1 MPYVPLH
8 THSVYSGSEGI
19 LAIPDLV
26 SRAAFLEF
34 GAAALTDHRS
44 TYGHFEFFQAARKA
58 GIKPVFGA
66 EIQHAPLAGSN
77 GLFHLTVLAETEEG
91 YRNLCVLVSR
101 HATRE
106 KEAFVLPEDLAGCHA
121 GLIALTG
128 CLKGETSQAI
138 LHGNLGRARDVILRL
153 VEIFGPEHVYL
164 EIMNH
169 LRPEEDLVGGHLR
182 VLSTKVGVPL
192 VATNNDR
199 YLLKEDAESYGIA
212 RRIGR
217 KKAEGETDEPVQEYH
232 LKRERELAPLFADAR
247 DALERSGEI
256 AERCTVDLDRA
267 GRISFAGA
275 ANAQETLGDMCR
287 RRLLLA
293 FHNRPADERKLLFRE
308 MEREL
313 ALARDEG
320 LGDFLVF
327 LRDLFSN
334 ARAQGVSIELVGSDL
349 LSSVIAFLLDINPL
363 NPVDHGLVFESFS
376 SATRGAIPPVELII
390 SEQQKER
397 LAVVVA
403 GLIPGFAPC
412 FQIAQMEMSIVT
424 IAKVSAELLG
434 APQDLREE
442 LFRILSFERRH
453 RSLAALIE
461 GSEAAQRLYN
471 AEPVVKSI
479 LHAAY
484 PLLGKILHFTLDTS
498 RFVILPP
505 EIEGFYSITA
515 NTAGERFA
523 QLGGAAIEAAGGWI
537 FGVQHSHF
545 LSAIEKTIDSIR
557 GDEGAAAEAS
567 LFAGSGGRR
576 WMPGSLADA
585 RTFALISSG
594 ETAGVYLLESQG
606 IRDHLMKIK
615 PETFDE
621 LVNVIS
627 LYRPGPLE
635 GGLWER
641 YLENADKKGKVYLP
655 HHSLAPILAD
665 TRGVLLYR
673 EQIREV
679 LAETAGLRGKDAV
692 MVEGALWRRDSGELV
707 AARLAFVR
715 GAMEVGLNE
724 EDARRVF
731 DFLLHNVAFTHSKSL
746 SCAQASMSYRTAY
759 LKAHCFERYFTAL
772 LNSNL
777 GVKEREERYI
787 DYLKEKRVPI
797 VPYGINDDAVAFS
810 FEDGVVRAPLVAVT
824 ALEKTEWDAIVEERI
839 FRGDFASFEEF
850 LDRMKG
856 RLSMESALGLVG
868 AGVFDSGG
876 RSRDILRRDCESFYR
891 EVVATAPPI
900 ARPRRAPRGGKGK
913 SGGGQMSLF
922 GSEGREDAPDVR
934 EDDGGTG
941 GSGA

>member
-19 LAIPDLV
+19 LALPDLV
-26 SRAAFLEF
+26 ARASFLEF

-44 TYGHFEFFQAARKA
+44 TYGHFEFFHAARKA

-77 GLFHLTVLAETEEG
+77 GLFHLTVLAENDEG
-91 YRNLCVLVSR
+91 YRNLCALVSR
-101 HATRE
+101 HSTRE
-106 KEAFVLPEDLAGCHA
+106 KEPFVLPEDLAGCSA
-121 GLIALTG
+121 GLIVLTG

-138 LHGNLGRARDVILRL
+138 LHGNLGRARDVVLRL
-153 VEIFGPEHVYL
+153 VEIFGRENVFL

-169 LRPEEDLVGGHLR
+169 LRPEEDLVGGPLR

-267 GRISFAGA
+267 GRISFARA
-275 ANAQETLGDMCR
+275 AGAQEALADMCR
-287 RRLLLA
+287 RRFKLA
-293 FHNRPADERKLLFRE
+293 FHNRAADERKLLVRE

-320 LGDFLVF
+320 LGAFLIF

-334 ARAQGVSIELVGSDL
+334 ARAQGVSIELAGGDL
-349 LSSVIAFLLDINPL
+349 LASVVAFLLDINPL

-376 SATRGAIPPVELII
+376 SSIRGSIPPVELII

-397 LAVVVA
+397 LAVVIA

-424 IAKVSAELLG
+424 IAKEIAEILG
-434 APQDLREE
+434 APQDIREE

-461 GSEAAQRLYN
+461 GSEAAQRLLN

-479 LHAAY
+479 LYAAY
-484 PLLGKILHFTLDTS
+484 PLLGKILHFTFDTS
-498 RFVILPP
+498 RFIILPP
-505 EIEGFYSITA
+505 EIEGFYSVTA
-515 NTAGERFA
+515 NAAGERFA
-523 QLGGAAIEAAGGWI
+523 QLGGAAIETAGGWI
-537 FGVQHSHF
+537 LGVQHSHF
-545 LSAIEKTIDSIR
+545 LSAIEKTLESIR
-557 GDEGAAAEAS
+557 GDEGSAAPSS

-576 WMPGSLADA
+576 WMPASLADE
-585 RTFALISSG
+585 RTFALIASG
-594 ETAGVYLLESQG
+594 DTAGVYLLESQG
-606 IRDHLMKIK
+606 IRDHLMTIK
-615 PETFDE
+615 PDTFDE

-635 GGLWER
+635 GRLWER

-655 HHSLAPILAD
+655 HHSLASILAD

-679 LAETAGLRGKDAV
+679 LAEMAGLRGKEAV

-715 GAMEVGLNE
+715 GAMEVGLDE
-724 EDARRVF
+724 EDARRIF

-772 LNSNL
+772 LNSNF
-777 GVKEREERYI
+777 GVKEREERYVE
-787 DYLKEKRVPI
+787 YLKEKRVPI

-810 FEDGVVRAPLVAVT
+810 FEDGVVRAPLVA
-824 ALEKTEWDAIVEERI
+824 AAGLERTEWDAIVEERI
-839 FRGDFASFEEF
+839 FRGDFTSFEEF
-850 LDRMKG
+850 LDRMRG
-856 RLSMESALGLVG
+856 RLSMGSALKLVG
-868 AGVFDSGG
+868 AGVFDSSG

-891 EVVATAPPI
+891 GVAAAPPV
-900 ARPRRAPRGGKGK
+900 ARHRRAPRGGGRK
-913 SGGGQMSLF
+913 SGAGQMSLF
-922 GSEGREDAPDVR
+922 GSEGGDGASGVPDG
-934 EDDGGTG
+934 DDGTG
-941 GSGA
+941 ESGA